1 MRRLVLT
8 LSLAL
13 VAGTVQAGPLDVQPN
28 DRVLGRAD
36 APVTVVEYASFTCS
50 HCADW
55 HLNTLPAFKARFID
69 TGQVKLVFRDL
80 PTPPVQAAATAAA
93 VARCAAPERFF
104 DVTRALMTGQA
115 AALEAGNAG
124 PWFQSAVAVSG
135 RTEAEISA
143 CVADPATLAALRT
156 GSQVATELGVQST
169 PSFFVNGKAVTDR
182 SLDGL
187 SAAITPLID

>member
-1 MRRLVLT
+1 MRGLFIAVSLT
-8 LSLAL
+8 L
-13 VAGTVQAGPLDVQPN
+13 VAAAAEAGPLDVQPN

-55 HLNTLPAFKARFID
+55 HMNTLPAFKARFID

-80 PTPPVQAAATAAA
+80 PTPPAQIAATAAA
-93 VARCAAPERFF
+93 VARCAAPDRFF

-115 AALEAGNAG
+115 AAMEAGNAG

-135 RTEAEISA
+135 RTEAQITA
-143 CVADPATLAALRT
+143 CVSDPATLAALRA
-156 GSQVATELGVQST
+156 GGQVASELGVQST
-169 PSFFVNGKAVTDR
+169 PSFFVNGKAVPDR
-182 SLDGL
+182 SLEGL

>member
-1 MRRLVLT
+1 MRRLF
-8 LSLAL
+8 LSLSLVL
-13 VAGTVQAGPLDVQPN
+13 VAGAAQAGPLDVQPN

-80 PTPPVQAAATAAA
+80 PTPPAQVAATAAA
-93 VARCAAPERFF
+93 VARCAAPDRFF
-104 DVTRALMTGQA
+104 DVTRTLMSGQQA
-115 AALEAGNAG
+115 ALTAGDAG

-135 RTEAEISA
+135 RSEAEISA
-143 CVADPATLAALRT
+143 CVSDPATLAALRA
-156 GSQVATELGVQST
+156 GGQVASELGVQST
-169 PSFFVNGKAVTDR
+169 PSFFVNGKAVPDR

-187 SAAITPLID
+187 AAAITPLID